1 MKVQAR
7 LLVFIQFV
15 LFAILAVA
23 LYLLPPGQVLWA
35 RLLGIALLTLGIV
48 LVMVSILTHQ
58 LINQR
63 LVNVSPEP
71 NASNQLV
78 RTGIYAYIRHPIYAG
93 VILTALGAALAHGHI
108 ITLLLAVIVGAFF
121 TYKSTFE
128 EKLLS
133 QAYPQYADYR
143 QQAGRFLPRLIR

>member
-1 MKVQAR
+1 MKAQAR
-7 LLVFIQFV
+7 LLVLIQFI
-15 LFAILAVA
+15 LFAILALA
-23 LYLLPPGQVLWA
+23 LYLLPTGQVLWA
-35 RLLGIALLTLGIV
+35 RLLGIALLALGIV

-78 RTGIYAYIRHPIYAG
+78 RTGICAYIRHPIYAG
-93 VILTALGAALAHGHI
+93 VILAALGAALAHGHLVAVI
-108 ITLLLAVIVGAFF
+108 LAVIIGAFF

-128 EKLLS
+128 ENLLA

-143 QQAGRFLPRLIR
+143 KQAGRFLPRLFR